1 MGWGSRLLESGPAS
15 ASLVY
20 IDTAGFSGVITNGP
34 HLPALGPPT
43 RYVLEDPIA
52 QPEQSARRRF
62 DSDTACFA
70 ESARR
75 TSESEPTLIRSTFK
89 STGSA
94 QPPASSGSVGD
105 PAPTDRAAV
114 GRGFLK
120 WKDSV
125 AVFGNRLD
133 RPASE
138 PPERERQARDP
149 ARLSRQ
155 ASARTIGGACT
166 ARGEAHGS

>member
-20 IDTAGFSGVITNGP
+20 IDTAGFSGVIANGP

-43 RYVLEDPIA
+43 FYVLEDPIA

-70 ESARR
+70 EFARR
-75 TSESEPTLIRSTFK
+75 TSESESTLIRSTFK

-94 QPPASSGSVGD
+94 QPPASSGIETRLRQIAQRLGV
-105 PAPTDRAAV
+105 
-114 GRGFLK
+114 
-120 WKDSV
+120 
-125 AVFGNRLD
+125 VF
-133 RPASE
+133 
-138 PPERERQARDP
+138 
-149 ARLSRQ
+149 
-155 ASARTIGGACT
+155 
-166 ARGEAHGS
+166 